1 MSVHDHEPN
10 QKEKEQKA
18 SHNPTNVNV
27 LLNQCQGYDIR
38 QKTYVKFFWYLKKI
52 VCVKRAENNS
62 YFIFLMLL
70 LVYII
75 VTSLCHF
82 DIWEV

>member
-1 MSVHDHEPN
+1 MTMSQIRRKKNRKHLTI
-10 QKEKEQKA
+10 
-18 SHNPTNVNV
+18 PTSVNV

-38 QKTYVKFFWYLKKI
+38 QKTYVRFFWYLKKI
-52 VCVKRAENNS
+52 VCVKHAENNS